1 MRRVVCHPGERS
13 PTETLAAEL
22 YPIQRYPNK
31 PDGYFTGSFSKRSI
45 TVFTSS
51 LSHSMAVFTE

>member
-1 MRRVVCHPGERS
+1 MRHPGERS
-13 PTETLAAEL
+13 PTETLAGEL
-22 YPIQRYPNK
+22 YPIQHSPNK
-31 PDGYFTGSFSKRSI
+31 PDGYFAGSFSKRSI